1 MKVIFSGPGER
12 ERDRDSELDS
22 DSGLREIRQMK
33 QKFKHTYG
41 CDTPGRYDEAT
52 HSPFIG
58 VVCWAVSPGVAEIPD
73 EDIRYTCTDMNGC

>member
-33 QKFKHTYG
+33 QKLKHTYRRN
-41 CDTPGRYDEAT
+41 TPGK
-52 HSPFIG
+52 
-58 VVCWAVSPGVAEIPD
+58 
-73 EDIRYTCTDMNGC
+73 